1 MLHNFKES
9 KIFWPLRSK
18 SLRCHGSPP
27 RNCQSTALPCC
38 ILLGV
43 VAQSFKPVKPLSQQL
58 PTFLLF
64 RDRHSL
70 AQRSCITHDYL
81 GDCQQSSNFAWW
93 TTHDGLT
100 LLGVVASICTS
111 LPTWTQQHPTLLAQQ
126 CWELLC
132 LFAHSL
138 RFTAFSLRSDQICLY
153 CTKQNTILL
162 YFARQNIMTY

>member
-1 MLHNFKES
+1 MGHN
-9 KIFWPLRSK
+9 P
-18 SLRCHGSPP
+18 G
-27 RNCQSTALPCC
+27 TARAQPCPVACCC

-43 VAQSFKPVKPLSQQL
+43 VAESFKPVKPLSQQL

-64 RDRHSL
+64 RGRQSV
-70 AQRSCITHDYL
+70 AQCSCITHDYL
-81 GDCQQSSNFAWW
+81 GDCQQSNNFVWW
-93 TTHDGLT
+93 TTHDGPT

-138 RFTAFSLRSDQICLY
+138 RFTSFSFKSDQRIYLICLY
-153 CTKQNTILL
+153 CTKQNTIIIIAFCKAKHYDFLVPVSSPGT
-162 YFARQNIMTY
+162 FH